1 MDASSLGT
9 AKQVFP
15 LRFFSQLTLVG
26 HVAAHGADRRGTVRQ
41 VTTVQ
46 PKSFPVR
53 RLRTEKPRR
62 VIGAGSSEAQPEM
75 ALLPNALLST
85 SKVASSSG
93 AVAAA
98 IAAWPD
104 CWGCS
109 YR

>member
-1 MDASSLGT
+1 MLIIAARRAT
-9 AKQVFP
+9 
-15 LRFFSQLTLVG
+15 SQQFEQT
-26 HVAAHGADRRGTVRQ
+26 HPSAAA
-41 VTTVQ
+41 
-46 PKSFPVR
+46 
-53 RLRTEKPRR
+53 TEKPRR

-75 ALLPNALLST
+75 ALLPSTLVAT

-98 IAAWPD
+98 IVAWPD

>member
-1 MDASSLGT
+1 
-9 AKQVFP
+9 VII
-15 LRFFSQLTLVG
+15 
-26 HVAAHGADRRGTVRQ
+26 AA
-41 VTTVQ
+41 Q
-46 PKSFPVR
+46 PANSHQFKV
-53 RLRTEKPRR
+53 RTEKPRR

-75 ALLPNALLST
+75 ALLPSALITT

-98 IAAWPD
+98 IVAWPD